1 MKKLLMIFVLLISV
15 VTVSAQQKRCFMV
28 GISDYGN
35 VNDDPEEWS
44 NISGANDVRLLAPKF
59 ESKGFE
65 VDTLVDQ
72 SATYQNIVD
81 GFGKLIDK
89 CNKGDLVYVHFS
101 CHGQPFEDL
110 DGDEEDGW
118 DEALIPYDAK
128 MHYKAGVY
136 EGKSHLLDDE
146 LEKYLSSIRQK
157 IGIDGML
164 YVVLDACHSGSASR
178 GNDDHVR
185 GVNEAFTSNPENY
198 YRPDRTKETNDNFKI
213 ASKQGESHVVYVE
226 ACRSYQTN
234 REVRDK
240 VTNIWYGSLSYY
252 INQVL
257 MDGDITNDAS
267 WIESV
272 RSGMANNNSLRRQN
286 MVVESSLDK

>member
-128 MHYKAGVY
+128 MHYKEGVY
-136 EGKSHLLDDE
+136 EGK
-146 LEKYLSSIRQK
+146 
-157 IGIDGML
+157 
-164 YVVLDACHSGSASR
+164 
-178 GNDDHVR
+178 
-185 GVNEAFTSNPENY
+185 
-198 YRPDRTKETNDNFKI
+198 
-213 ASKQGESHVVYVE
+213 
-226 ACRSYQTN
+226 
-234 REVRDK
+234 
-240 VTNIWYGSLSYY
+240 
-252 INQVL
+252 
-257 MDGDITNDAS
+257 
-267 WIESV
+267 
-272 RSGMANNNSLRRQN
+272 
-286 MVVESSLDK
+286 

>member
-118 DEALIPYDAK
+118 DEALIPYDAN
-128 MHYKAGVY
+128 MHYKEGVY

>member
-1 MKKLLMIFVLLISV
+1 MKKLMMIFVLLISV
-15 VTVSAQQKRCFMV
+15 VTVYAQQKRCFMV

-44 NISGANDVRLLAPKF
+44 NISGANDVRLLAPLF

-81 GFGKLIDK
+81 GFAKLIDK
-89 CNKGDLVYVHFS
+89 CNQGDLVYVHFS

-128 MHYKAGVY
+128 MHYKEGEY

-146 LEKYLSSIRQK
+146 LETYISSIRQK
-157 IGIDGML
+157 IGTNGML
-164 YVVLDACHSGSASR
+164 YVVLDACHSGCASR
-178 GNDDHVR
+178 GNDDHIR
-185 GVNEAFTSNPENY
+185 GVKEAFTSNPDNY

-213 ASKQGESHVVYVE
+213 ESKQGESHVVYIE

-240 VTNIWYGSLSYY
+240 TTNTWYGSLSFY

-257 MDGDITNDAS
+257 TDGDITNDAS
-267 WIESV
+267 WINTV
-272 RSGMANNNSLRRQN
+272 RTGMANNNSLRKQN